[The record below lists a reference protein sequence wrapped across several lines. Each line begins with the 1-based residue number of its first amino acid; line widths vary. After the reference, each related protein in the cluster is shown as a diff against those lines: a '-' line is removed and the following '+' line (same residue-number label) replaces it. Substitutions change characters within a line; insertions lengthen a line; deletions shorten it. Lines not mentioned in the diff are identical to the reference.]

1 MAIKQA
7 FQNSA
12 LPNMHNTFS
21 WGLKITDFK
30 EVFFVTGHGD
40 CNPEFIT
47 QHPGDPVAQTQLILQ
62 QMKRFIEE
70 AGYQLDDIVR
80 TDWTF
85 TNEVDKT
92 QFAQIATLWERFLDD
107 VEVKP
112 ATGTLRYVQRLGMS
126 NMLVEY
132 EMMLA
137 R

>member
-7 FQNSA
+7 FQNTA
-12 LPNMHNTFS
+12 LPDMHSTFS

-30 EVFFVTGHGD
+30 EIFFVTGHGD
-40 CNPEFIT
+40 CNPQFIT
-47 QHPGDPVAQTQLILQ
+47 QHPDDPVAQTQLILE

-70 AGYQLDDIVR
+70 SGYCLDDIVR

-85 TNEVDKT
+85 TNEVNKA
-92 QFAQIATLWERFLDD
+92 QFAEIVTLWDKFLIK
-107 VEVKP
+107 VAIKP

-126 NMLVEY
+126 GMMVEY